1 VASGA
6 GLTTTPTANAANM
19 REKYAES
26 HPPPERCFRNFGC
39 PAAGSARRAGE
50 RGLHDQIGTV
60 GELAPAAAGDSATP
74 GKAAVQIRR
83 SRAEL
88 LWHEAATS
96 EFAWRE
102 WGAEA
107 DQLHSTAG
115 VPCDRVSLSYGNIRR
130 RFYNGAEKRKNNPPP
145 GGGGRAP
152 PTAPRHFTE
161 TM

>member
-107 DQLHSTAG
+107 DQLHSTG
-115 VPCDRVSLSYGNIRR
+115 VAQRN
-130 RFYNGAEKRKNNPPP
+130 P
-145 GGGGRAP
+145 GGGRPTSRAL
-152 PTAPRHFTE
+152 RE
-161 TM
+161 KE

>member
-107 DQLHSTAG
+107 DQLHSTATAIESVVVG
-115 VPCDRVSLSYGNIRR
+115 VP
-130 RFYNGAEKRKNNPPP
+130 GAAGSPPLKCN
-145 GGGGRAP
+145 
-152 PTAPRHFTE
+152 TAHA
-161 TM
+161 

>member
-107 DQLHSTAG
+107 DQLHSTVYAR
-115 VPCDRVSLSYGNIRR
+115 VPTVLAPTPLFRSRGR
-130 RFYNGAEKRKNNPPP
+130 AAPAP
-145 GGGGRAP
+145 GGR
-152 PTAPRHFTE
+152 R
-161 TM
+161 